1 MKKTIIL
8 VISVLCIAALVTS
21 GGLPVSANSVSQSIP
36 QSINGLP
43 VIFIQTP
50 ANTPYLTAGKRIITL
65 LDNSASSMESA
76 NKFSSNVESIKS
88 LLKPGDLIEV
98 WGGEGASV
106 AQYDANHAST
116 IESWKKN
123 GSIQLYNPTTTS
135 VNQETTASA
144 AIPYAGVAN
153 IQDTDIGNTNIMGIS
168 VQIYGITAGTSQ
180 NHGSAFLVNAMTNPS
195 QYPPWYSSWFYQ
207 AGQYYYGNGTCA
219 NVYSYQSDNPANTA
233 RPFTLQV
240 TQGHLYNYDIR
251 NLGFPSCAFWEME
264 VTDLTSFSYNYFLDP
279 FGHGTYLINSKN
291 TGVWFENQNTNPG
304 WNNGF
309 PPNIWACS
317 AKEYIYPSYQWVNW
331 TSGSPQL
338 WIGGLGPYSAAGV
351 IYYNLPY
358 NQSAYWYL
366 QGVPL
371 QQ

>member
-1 MKKTIIL
+1 MKKIIFV

-50 ANTPYLTAGKRIITL
+50 ANTPYLNAGERIITL
-65 LDNSASSMESA
+65 LDNSASSMVSA

-98 WGGEGASV
+98 WGGEGASE
-106 AQYDANHAST
+106 AQYDANHAAIIAT
-116 IESWKKN
+116 WEKN

-135 VNQETTASA
+135 VNQETAASA
-144 AIPYAGVAN
+144 ATTYAGVAD
-153 IQDTDIGNTNIMGIS
+153 IQDTDIVNTNVMGIS
-168 VQIYGITAGTSQ
+168 VQMYGITAGTSQ
-180 NHGSAFLVNAMTNPS
+180 NGPGSAFLVNATTNAA
-195 QYPPWYSSWFYQ
+195 WFYQ
-207 AGQYYYGNGTCA
+207 AGQYYWKNGTCISC
-219 NVYSYQSDNPANTA
+219 YSYESDPQPNTV
-233 RPFTLQV
+233 RPFTLQYI
-240 TQGHLYNYDIR
+240 QGHLYNYDIK
-251 NLGFPSCAFWEME
+251 NVGFPSSAFWEME
-264 VTDLTSFSYNYFLDP
+264 ATDVTSYSYNYFLDP
-279 FGHGTYLINSKN
+279 FGHGTYLANSKN
-291 TGVWFENQNTNPG
+291 TSVWFENQNTNPG
-304 WNNGF
+304 WYIGF
-309 PPNIWACS
+309 PTNIWAYS

-351 IYYNLPY
+351 IYYNLPN
-358 NQSAYWYL
+358 NQSAYWHL